1 MIVINVVVINID
13 GFVKVVG
20 KGKDV
25 YFFFCWFLC
34 FFGFYLSSIFKI
46 LDIER
51 K

>member
-25 YFFFCWFLC
+25 YFFFV
-34 FFGFYLSSIFKI
+34 GFYVFLVFI
-46 LDIER
+46 
-51 K
+51 